1 MNGAE
6 VEVEVNTVLQG
17 DGSTLAAFLYH
28 PEPDERVKA
37 ETVLYE
43 EGAQFVVYPHVHDL
57 ASVAGTA
64 LVSDSTLSIA
74 VGPLYVISPL
84 EVPADAMKSAK
95 RVALYLLR
103 EPFRAG
109 DRTEKTVLAASLPLD
124 ILERG
129 TKRE

>member
-1 MNGAE
+1 VNG
-6 VEVEVNTVLQG
+6 VKVEVNTVLQG
-17 DGSTLAAFLYH
+17 DGSTLGAFLYH
-28 PEPDERVKA
+28 PEPDGRVKA

-43 EGAQFVVYPHVHDL
+43 EGAQFVVYPHVLDL
-57 ASVAGTA
+57 APVEGTA
-64 LVSDSTLSIA
+64 LVADFTLTIS

-84 EVPADAMKSAK
+84 EVPADAVRAAK
-95 RVALYLLR
+95 RVSLYLLR

-129 TKRE
+129 SAT

>member
-1 MNGAE
+1 MNG
-6 VEVEVNTVLQG
+6 VKVEVNTVLQG
-17 DGSTLAAFLYH
+17 DGSTLGAFLYH
-28 PEPDERVKA
+28 PEADGRVKA

-57 ASVAGTA
+57 APVAGTA
-64 LVSDSTLSIA
+64 LVADSTLTIS
-74 VGPLYVISPL
+74 VGPLYVITPL
-84 EVPADAMKSAK
+84 EVPAEAVQAVK

-103 EPFRAG
+103 EPFRAA

-129 TKRE
+129 SAT